1 MNPITSTQSAINLV
15 PPARQTARLR
25 AKRVR
30 LWTGVL
36 GALLPLSGLAVGAML
51 AMQTSDDRAES
62 IARLEGRI
70 AQVNLSV
77 SDRAGEARALAQ
89 QMEFARALGDRPAWH
104 LLLGVIADSLTE
116 EAGLR
121 RMWLTQTER
130 GRVLELDGTG
140 ATQAEV
146 SRFVLA
152 LENTGLFKSAELVEA
167 RRDSREGADRGVVFK
182 VRAELIGEKR

>member
-1 MNPITSTQSAINLV
+1 MKHEISSQPTINLI
-15 PPARQTARLR
+15 PPARQIARARAARARLW
-25 AKRVR
+25 A
-30 LWTGVL
+30 GVL
-36 GALLPLSGLAVGAML
+36 GALAPLCGVGVGAMHAL
-51 AMQTSDDRAES
+51 QGVDDRAEA

-77 SDRAGEARALAQ
+77 SERAGEARALAQ

-104 LLLGVIADSLTE
+104 LLLGVIAESLSE

-121 RMWLTQTER
+121 RVWLGQNER

-146 SRFVLA
+146 SRFLLA
-152 LENTGLFKSAELVEA
+152 LENTGLFRSAELVEA

-182 VRAELIGEKR
+182 IRAELIGEKR

>member
-1 MNPITSTQSAINLV
+1 MTRHTCNPPMINLI
-15 PPARQTARLR
+15 PPARRIARR
-25 AKRVR
+25 RSGRVR
-30 LWTGVL
+30 LWLGVL
-36 GALLPLSGLAVGAML
+36 GVLVPLAGLFVGAAHAL
-51 AMQTSDDRAES
+51 QADDNRAES

-77 SDRAGEARALAQ
+77 SERAGEARALAQ

-104 LLLGVIADSLTE
+104 HLLGVIAGALTD
-116 EAGLR
+116 EAGIR
-121 RMWLTQTER
+121 RLWLTQTDR

-152 LENTGLFKSAELVEA
+152 LENTGLFKRAELLEA
-167 RRDSREGADRGVVFK
+167 RRESREGADRGVVFK
-182 VRAELIGEKR
+182 IRAELIGETR